1 MKKSYVMV
9 VFVCCALI
17 AVVGCSKPDPVVEAE
32 ADATMETVTD
42 EIMAEEAAA
51 AVRNDLLYVCN
62 CGPECECGS
71 VSAEAGT
78 CTCGTEL
85 AAAHMVKVEGNEA
98 LLCTCGD
105 DCDCEI
111 NAEDETKCGC
121 GKDIRR
127 VSLEGSGIYYC
138 NCGGSC
144 TCNFVSTEPGNCACG
159 MELITS

>member
-1 MKKSYVMV
+1 MKKM
-9 VFVCCALI
+9 FLMLCVCCAI
-17 AVVGCSKPDPVVEAE
+17 VAAVGCGQSQEVAE
-32 ADATMETVTD
+32 TDVAVETVA
-42 EIMAEEAAA
+42 AEMVMEDAEVAE
-51 AVRNDLLYVCN
+51 RNDVLYVCN
-62 CGPECECGS
+62 CGPECDCGS
-71 VSAEAGT
+71 VSVEPGT

-85 AAAHMVKVEGNEA
+85 VAVHMVKVEGSEA

-144 TCNFVSTEPGNCACG
+144 TCNFASDEPGNCACG